1 LRELGHC
8 YDPLPQCVRSN
19 RPASYGFA
27 LREELDLNQA
37 VDVFWFYFGY
47 PGLSTLHD
55 ENGSS
60 YERAEQWLCREAS
73 RALLRVQRKT
83 LLNALGVSRS

>member
-1 LRELGHC
+1 
-8 YDPLPQCVRSN
+8 
-19 RPASYGFA
+19 
-27 LREELDLNQA
+27 
-37 VDVFWFYFGY
+37 VFWFYFGY